1 MNEEKIKHLE
11 FIQTIITRMSKNS
24 FMIKGWT
31 ITILT
36 AIFLLANKDTNSC
49 FVFVALTPTIFFFF
63 LDAYY
68 LQIERKY
75 RKLYDL
81 VISENSVKSMS
92 LKVLPSSREDKTT
105 FIQALFSKTIITFYV
120 GLIVALIA
128 MYTFLLL
135 NNNCIQGEQ

>member
-11 FIQTIITRMSKNS
+11 FIQTIITRMANNS

-36 AIFLLANKDTNSC
+36 AIFLLANKDTNSS
-49 FVFVALTPTIFFFF
+49 FVFVALIPTIFFFF

-81 VISENSVKSMS
+81 VISDNSVKSMS
-92 LKVLPSSREDKTT
+92 LKVFPSSREDKTT
-105 FIQALFSKTIITFYV
+105 YKQTLFSKTIITFYV
-120 GLIVALIA
+120 GLIVALVA
-128 MYTFLLL
+128 MYMFLLL
-135 NNNCIQGEQ
+135 NNNCIQGGQ

>member
-11 FIQTIITRMSKNS
+11 FIQTIITRMAKNS

-36 AIFLLANKDTNSC
+36 AIFLLANKDTNSL
-49 FVFVALTPTIFFFF
+49 FVFVALIPTIFFFF

-81 VISENSVKSMS
+81 VISENSVKRMS
-92 LKVLPSSREDKTT
+92 LKVLPSSKEDKTT

-128 MYTFLLL
+128 MYIFLLL
-135 NNNCIQGEQ
+135 NNNCIQGGQ